1 MKKEFKDWMDDGN
14 VEKIGEDTY
23 IEQTTQWRKK
33 FTMSELIRF
42 YLKEFQVDAEVTD
55 LTELTQIT
63 KVQLSNTSVEQ
74 SETIYQTITT
84 IYLE

>member
-1 MKKEFKDWMDDGN
+1 MEKEFKDWMEDGN
-14 VEKIGEDTY
+14 VEMIGEDTY